1 MENGNDLILHAHVNQ
16 GEHVPTRTAVVF
28 LKQRVWELSIALEQL
43 SMLQYKPCHKTYSIH
58 TSARIPGF
66 ATRTAS
72 LVGGIRLVGTAR
84 VVPVKKKADDRGR
97 GH

>member
-1 MENGNDLILHAHVNQ
+1 MLYA
-16 GEHVPTRTAVVF
+16 PSRTAVVF
-28 LKQRVWELSIALEQL
+28 HKHRVWELSIALEQL
-43 SMLQYKPCHKTYSIH
+43 SMLQYKLCHKTYTIY
-58 TSARIPGF
+58 TFALIPGF

-72 LVGGIRLVGTAR
+72 LVGGIRLVGTAG